1 MKVLMK
7 NFHGL
12 ERTSCTP
19 MKSSTY
25 IMNDTPTNPVL
36 LRKLDQYARCFIFFF
51 SFFHFFYFVKANS
64 SLSNIHSDK
73 TYRITLLGPY
83 TERIRS
89 LFSLIISSSTHFI
102 SLIPPRLSNL
112 VTFKLI
118 LLTFTQIL
126 NQENFY
132 YIQTKHSN
140 DKSKKPLFFPSLS
153 FCLFTHLTTFIFSVG
168 QRRARDFIPLGFPL
182 EQEMDGTISPGH
194 SLM

>member
-51 SFFHFFYFVKANS
+51 SFFLFFYFVKANS

-73 TYRITLLGPY
+73 TYRIALLGPY
-83 TERIRS
+83 TKRIRS
-89 LFSLIISSSTHFI
+89 LFSLINSSSIYLFFTH
-102 SLIPPRLSNL
+102 STESNS

-118 LLTFTQIL
+118 LLTFTQIFKSRKFL
-126 NQENFY
+126 LYTKQFY
-132 YIQTKHSN
+132 LQVQKT
-140 DKSKKPLFFPSLS
+140 PTFPFSFLLPYHS
-153 FCLFTHLTTFIFSVG
+153 FCYFLLRLKTGPRLHSS
-168 QRRARDFIPLGFPL
+168 RFPA
-182 EQEMDGTISPGH
+182 
-194 SLM
+194 